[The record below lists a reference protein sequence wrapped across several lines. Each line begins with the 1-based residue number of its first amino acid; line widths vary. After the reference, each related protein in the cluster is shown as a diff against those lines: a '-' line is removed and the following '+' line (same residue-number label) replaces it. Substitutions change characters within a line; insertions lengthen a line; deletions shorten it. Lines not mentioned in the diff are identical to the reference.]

1 MCPNGSCHEI
11 NPGGNQMAI
20 ADIAASPEAQAFAAS
35 LAARYG
41 ITPAA
46 AQGAIGSL
54 LPALAGGLEHSTLTA
69 EGIAQLMETMAQ
81 GHHQNVIDNPALVG
95 HPDTLADGN
104 AIIGQLTGGA
114 GLSSSTL
121 QAVANQAGVPAP
133 LMNGIAPAIAVF
145 LIGYLFR
152 HSGGLLGNVIGAAMG
167 GGGGM
172 AFPQVPQMPPMG
184 RPASGGGM
192 MPPMPDLRTITQAN
206 NPYGSIANSIR
217 NGGAAGGA
225 MAGGVRDVLGSLL
238 GFGSSKGILGWI
250 IRLLVLR
257 YGMSIVRGLLRSF
270 LPRL

>member
-1 MCPNGSCHEI
+1 
-11 NPGGNQMAI
+11 MAI